1 MLTKEL
7 AIVSFENGQ
16 ILPDRLVRNKHKI
29 YVELASKM
37 CDVYRQGIG
46 KMRKS
51 LHYDIHR
58 ILEEDPECPVRR
70 IGAFCKLL
78 DEWSEFDT
86 GKPKQ
91 TAQLRQRVFRQAA
104 AFHPL
109 VQHVESILDH
119 SEQSVKDQIA
129 LNENCTWLDLQEKLF
144 SDIIE
149 HQRLVRFQM
158 PEETTDLLARYNV
171 AQTQAV
177 LMDATEV
184 IVEARSDWKAILRYA
199 KLAQLLHR
207 IEPLEQG
214 YRITLDGPASI
225 LRHTHR
231 YGVQM
236 AKFFPGL
243 LACKSWKL
251 TARISPK
258 HVALA
263 NQAPWAKKRT
273 WRLTL
278 DDSCGLQSRAA
289 PTEHTDSQLEADLIE
304 EWQVMLLIESA
315 PEQSQ
320 WRLIREGDLLV
331 RGQRVFFPDFTIITP
346 KQERILF
353 EIVGFWTPEYL
364 QHKQEV
370 LHTFSHSPL
379 LLAIPQSQKKQW
391 ESHSFSPSHKV
402 LYFSQHLSPGEIIA
416 AIEEIGS

>member
-1 MLTKEL
+1 
-7 AIVSFENGQ
+7 
-16 ILPDRLVRNKHKI
+16 
-29 YVELASKM
+29 
-37 CDVYRQGIG
+37 
-46 KMRKS
+46 
-51 LHYDIHR
+51 
-58 ILEEDPECPVRR
+58 
-70 IGAFCKLL
+70 
-78 DEWSEFDT
+78 
-86 GKPKQ
+86 
-91 TAQLRQRVFRQAA
+91 
-104 AFHPL
+104 
-109 VQHVESILDH
+109 
-119 SEQSVKDQIA
+119 
-129 LNENCTWLDLQEKLF
+129 
-144 SDIIE
+144 
-149 HQRLVRFQM
+149 
-158 PEETTDLLARYNV
+158 
-171 AQTQAV
+171 
-177 LMDATEV
+177 
-184 IVEARSDWKAILRYA
+184 
-199 KLAQLLHR
+199 
-207 IEPLEQG
+207 
-214 YRITLDGPASI
+214 
-225 LRHTHR
+225 
-231 YGVQM
+231 M

-289 PTEHTDSQLEADLIE
+289 PTEHTDSQLEAELID
-304 EWQVMLLIESA
+304 EWRVMLLIESA

-402 LYFSQHLSPGEIIA
+402 LYFGQHLSPGEIIA